1 MSDADLI
8 DDIEARA
15 GGVEQAFTMLGVSQ
29 SAWYRYRS
37 AGILPIVVLYSV
49 EAHLM
54 LKPKDF
60 EFLKVSRVRK

>member
-1 MSDADLI
+1 MNDADLI
-8 DDIEARA
+8 EDLETRA

-37 AGILPIVVLYSV
+37 AGILPTVVLYSV

-60 EFLKVSRVRK
+60 ELLKVRLVRK